1 MLMLAAVLFVASL
14 LVSSCSAEPAEAKLV
29 LLDDA
34 VSEGAVCL
42 DGTAPGYY
50 FRPGQLHLSSQP
62 SMLTQCTVGTGSGAN
77 SWIVHMEGGGVCS
90 TEEECLSRSKT
101 DLGSSKNWPPTQKGD
116 GFLSD
121 NNNTNPGFYNWN
133 VAYLM
138 YCDGSSFA
146 GYL

>member
-1 MLMLAAVLFVASL
+1 MLALAATLLVASL
-14 LVSSCSAEPAEAKLV
+14 LVSSCSAKPAEAKLV
-29 LLDDA
+29 LINDA

-50 FRPGQLHLSSQP
+50 FRPGQLHLTSSAD
-62 SMLTQCTVGTGSGAN
+62 MFVATGTGSGVN

-90 TEEECLSRSKT
+90 TEQECLDRSKT
-101 DLGSSKNWPPTQKGD
+101 DLGSSKNWPPTHTGS
-116 GFLSD
+116 GFLSAD
-121 NNNTNPGFYNWN
+121 NNTNPGFFNWN